1 MTLSGT
7 FMLLITYYV
16 AYQCLDEAMPAEH
29 VTRISIAF
37 LDVSCM
43 VIGYIRIQIDESNI
57 TISSS
62 KKLRKLEELE
72 VGKFSSLRLKSLL
85 LSLCLMGTY
94 INLLLIKLDYKNILC
109 YIFKANKISESLELR
124 K

>member
-1 MTLSGT
+1 M
-7 FMLLITYYV
+7 
-16 AYQCLDEAMPAEH
+16 YQCLDDAMPAEH
-29 VTRISIAF
+29 VKRISIAF

-43 VIGYIRIQIDESNI
+43 VIGYIRIQFYESNI

-62 KKLRKLEELE
+62 KKLRKLE

-85 LSLCLMGTY
+85 LSLRLMGTY

-109 YIFKANKISESLELR
+109 YIFKANKISESLELG
-124 K
+124 